1 MRPRS
6 GSKYETITVVPGRVV
21 APFGNVKPSAN
32 LLLVQEV
39 PRETNA
45 ASNSEASN
53 SADDLKDAR
62 RFCSM
67 LRMISIIL
75 N

>member
-1 MRPRS
+1 M
-6 GSKYETITVVPGRVV
+6 VPGRVV
-21 APFGNVKPSAN
+21 APFGNVKPSAAN

-45 ASNSEASN
+45 ASNSEASS
-53 SADDLKDAR
+53 SADDLKGAR